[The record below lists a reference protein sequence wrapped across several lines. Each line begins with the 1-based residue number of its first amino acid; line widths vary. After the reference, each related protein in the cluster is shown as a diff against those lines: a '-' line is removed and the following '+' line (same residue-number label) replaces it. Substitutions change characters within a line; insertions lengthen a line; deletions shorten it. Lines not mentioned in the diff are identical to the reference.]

1 MKNLKTPFTFLVF
14 FFFSFSNAQKT
25 GYVDIQYILE
35 KMPQYKE
42 AEARL
47 NAQIKTWELELQ
59 RLQSEYEMK
68 KSSFENE
75 KVLLVGN
82 QLKIREKEIEELEKS
97 IKNTTSLR
105 FGSNGEITTLRKN
118 LIVPFEDQ
126 IHNAIT
132 IVAEKN
138 GLSTVQNKDSNI
150 FYLQKRFDYTEK
162 VLEFLLKGTSVKK

>member
-1 MKNLKTPFTFLVF
+1 MKNLKTLFTFLVF
-14 FFFSFSNAQKT
+14 LFFNFSSAQKT

-59 RLQSEYEMK
+59 RLQSEYEIK
-68 KSSFENE
+68 KSNFDSE
-75 KVLLVGN
+75 KVLLVRN

-132 IVAEKN
+132 IIAEKN
-138 GLSTVQNKDSNI
+138 GLSTVHNKDSNI
-150 FYLQKRFDYTEK
+150 LYLQKRFDYTEK
-162 VLEFLLKGTSVKK
+162 VLEFLLKGASVKK